1 MRGTIKSAKRNL
13 SGELLPPHTCPSF
26 STNRLHRR
34 NDTLTRAIGFVLPAE
49 RRGLRFGTLYH
60 SRTDHQCLRRIKLPF
75 KRHWTDRVTSLPLQL
90 NPLLLPFDAS
100 TMAELTEEEKASRDV
115 WGVPTT
121 MISPAIEKSI
131 LESEPSL
138 TSIAG
143 KNVVITGGR
152 SHMYTIYR
160 DSQCRCRRTW
170 ESNGGNVCEGRR
182 QRDYRRS

>member
-1 MRGTIKSAKRNL
+1 M
-13 SGELLPPHTCPSF
+13 
-26 STNRLHRR
+26 NRLHRR

-49 RRGLRFGTLYH
+49 RRGLRFGTLYLPERIT
-60 SRTDHQCLRRIKLPF
+60 SASDTSSVLSKGIGRTRAS
-75 KRHWTDRVTSLPLQL
+75 SLPLKL
-90 NPLLLPFDAS
+90 NPSLLPFDNS

-170 ESNGGNVCEGRR
+170 KSNGGNVCEGRR
-182 QRDYRRS
+182 